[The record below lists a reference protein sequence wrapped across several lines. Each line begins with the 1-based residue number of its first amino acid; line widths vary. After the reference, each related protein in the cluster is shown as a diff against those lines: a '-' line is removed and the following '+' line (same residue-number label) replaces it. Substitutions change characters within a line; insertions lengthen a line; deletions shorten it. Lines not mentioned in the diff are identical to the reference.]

1 MMRLSIENRP
11 LKITHSFEYT
21 LDNKQVKLSFSKN
34 AILLPVFDDRRDIQI
49 GYLLDGPVG
58 VIGDLL
64 VHSKE
69 GAVGEIIEETY
80 SSALF
85 LPAKLP
91 FITFDHVKEIRP
103 LENIETYENKIQ
115 DFKVLFKYDEN
126 FPGMKEEGLLINI
139 KESKHLWLIN
149 KNATFF
155 LKPSEIIGRR
165 GENKLVW
172 LSKNEIVTVKEDG
185 SFKSSKDLFSVKK
198 AKQYF
203 DRFVEVPLG
212 IMFSRFRELFT
223 SF

>member
-1 MMRLSIENRP
+1 MRLSIENRP

-49 GYLLDGPVG
+49 GFLLDGPVG

-69 GAVGEIIEETY
+69 GAVGEIVEETY

-91 FITFDHVKEIRP
+91 FITYDHVKEIRP
-103 LENIETYENKIQ
+103 LENIEIYETKIQ
-115 DFKVLFKYDEN
+115 DFKIHFKYDEK
-126 FPGMKEEGLLINI
+126 FPGMKEEGLLITTN
-139 KESKHLWLIN
+139 KPKHLWLIN

-165 GENKLVW
+165 GERKLIW
-172 LSKNEIVTVKEDG
+172 LSKSEIVSVKEDG

-203 DRFVEVPLG
+203 NQFVEVPLG

>member
-1 MMRLSIENRP
+1 MRLSIENRP

-49 GYLLDGPVG
+49 GFFLDGPIG

-91 FITFDHVKEIRP
+91 FLYFEHVKDIRP
-103 LENIETYENKIQ
+103 LENIENYEKRIQ
-115 DFKVLFKYDEN
+115 DFKIHFRYDEK
-126 FPGMKEEGLLINI
+126 FPGMKEEGILISVN
-139 KESKHLWLIN
+139 KPKHLWLIN
-149 KNATFF
+149 RNATFF
-155 LKPSEIIGRR
+155 LKSTEILGRR
-165 GENKLVW
+165 GERKLVW
-172 LSKNEIVTVKEDG
+172 LSKSEILTVKEDG
-185 SFKSSKDLFSVKK
+185 SLKSSKDLFSVKK
-198 AKQYF
+198 AKDYF
-203 DRFVEVPLG
+203 NRFVEVPLG